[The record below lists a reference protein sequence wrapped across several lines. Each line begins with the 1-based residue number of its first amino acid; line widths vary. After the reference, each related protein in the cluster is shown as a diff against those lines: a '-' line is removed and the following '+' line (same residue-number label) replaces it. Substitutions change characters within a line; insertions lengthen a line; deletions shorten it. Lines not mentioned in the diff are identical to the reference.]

1 MAAEISRNAVA
12 ANLNPNNNQN
22 AEQGNIGIVKSLYTL
37 PSISTACPTMNDII
51 DIRPTAS
58 TSQNGTAKKMSSNFS
73 NLTKTLLPLTS
84 TTRYANLL

>member
-22 AEQGNIGIVKSLYTL
+22 AEQGNVTLAKSFYTL
-37 PSISTACPTMNDII
+37 PSASATCPTTNESVEL
-51 DIRPTAS
+51 RGSAS
-58 TSQNGTAKKMSSNFS
+58 TQNNVVKKSNQSFS

-84 TTRYANLL
+84 TTR